1 MLKVFTEND
10 TKKIQIDEGIVVF
23 NMGEE
28 NQLIVGPTR
37 GGVEVTITPV
47 IRDIDFDGRRGKTAG
62 MQVKDEEDATIKV
75 TSLCC
80 SQDLLL
86 KALPNAVLDSNT
98 NIITQGDFGPIKS
111 SNYISTIDVITQ
123 MLDGTFKV
131 LTFNNGL
138 HEGAFTYNAKPKAEN
153 EHNLEI
159 IPHYTI
165 DDSSRIWKI
174 TDHATNPLNIDS
186 GNNEEEQDGE

>member
-23 NMGEE
+23 NMGKQ

-37 GGVEVTITPV
+37 GGAEMTITPE
-47 IRDIDFDGRRGKTAG
+47 IRDIEFDGRRGKTAG
-62 MQVKDEEDATIKV
+62 MQVVDGEDATIKV
-75 TSLCC
+75 VSLCC
-80 SQDLLL
+80 SQELLQ
-86 KALPNAVLDSNT
+86 KGLPNSKMDDDGV
-98 NIITQGDFGPIKS
+98 ITQGDFGVIEKEK
-111 SNYISTIDVITQ
+111 YLDTIDVITQ

-131 LTFNNGL
+131 LSFNFGL
-138 HEGAFTYNAKPKAEN
+138 HEGAFTYKAAPKSEN

-165 DDSSRIWKI
+165 DDASRLYKI
-174 TDHATNPLNIDS
+174 KDYETNPLNV
-186 GNNEEEQDGE
+186 NTGE